1 MDSLE
6 KTSHQPLTSSSHL
19 SNHSEHKDGHVRR
32 PGHLTLRPPAGGWRT
47 TEAFGGYLWEANRP
61 RGIEKRLRHWFP
73 DHFPLEARPNCLL
86 TEHLGESVSSS
97 GKDILLFCWPHWW
110 PRGLSAAVLSGFP
123 LVSLMCACGPL
134 NDRWFTFYRYNLSSV
149 GKWFYK

>member
-6 KTSHQPLTSSSHL
+6 KTFHQPLTSSSHL

-32 PGHLTLRPPAGGWRT
+32 PGHLMLRPPAGGWRT

-73 DHFPLEARPNCLL
+73 DHFRLEVRPNCLL

-97 GKDILLFCWPHWW
+97 GKDILLFCWRDW
-110 PRGLSAAVLSGFP
+110 
-123 LVSLMCACGPL
+123 
-134 NDRWFTFYRYNLSSV
+134 
-149 GKWFYK
+149 